1 MPSYTMVVLT
11 NAKDGRDDEFN
22 DWYSNRHIQDIL
34 AIDGFVSAERFRLA
48 ASQRGTTPS
57 PYKYLALY
65 QIETSDL
72 AGTLAELGARSGTE
86 KAPISDA
93 MDLQRFAY
101 VYEVIK

>member
-1 MPSYTMVVLT
+1 MPSYTLVVMT

-22 DWYSNRHIQDIL
+22 DWYSNRHIQDVL
-34 AIDGFVSAERFRLA
+34 AIDGFVSAKRFRLA
-48 ASQRGTTPS
+48 DTQRGTNPS

-65 QIETSDL
+65 QIETSNL

-93 MDLQRFAY
+93 MDQQRFAY